1 MNPFLYAAP
10 IAVLCSA
17 VSAQQSLSPVQRLDA
32 ARLELEALQVV
43 EQMCRELVDPDE
55 DFLLPGVDD
64 AAFLQGFREYFSG
77 GDKQFHDLL
86 LRYHEEARAWMLR
99 QIQSAD
105 FLTPHAAQPGV
116 VKLENGLQYDAYI
129 LPELSKNYKAR
140 RARELQVCV
149 PGTRITFGLSGLPI
163 VVGEAMYDAP
173 RGVAWRFLL
182 PVELLEPVDAQP
194 LLKAGVRTVEIVAV
208 RESLSQE
215 LREEARAH
223 FAAAQPALPDIQLE
237 NPELLFLRSRL
248 RGMQAACC
256 LEGDG
261 MRLLPRIQ
269 ELLPELDKQPGGTIM
284 FRERMER
291 ARREYDAAREA
302 VQRLERRQVAEQLL
316 KLLEE
321 TPGSC
326 RLSNGIICSALP
338 GEPIQLQQARYVE
351 SEELGSEDYWRV
363 RERIVA
369 VEADLPALLLKVAGE
384 LPAGAGWDVVIPPS
398 LLGEEHDLPMLYRIR
413 AGEAPKLQ
421 ETPVLPPDVI

>member
-1 MNPFLYAAP
+1 MNPFVYAAP

-17 VSAQQSLSPVQRLDA
+17 VSAQQAQSPVQRLDA

-43 EQMCRELVDPDE
+43 EQMCRELVDPDT

-77 GDKQFHDLL
+77 GDKQFHALL
-86 LRYHEEARAWMLR
+86 LRYHKEARAWVLG

-149 PGTRITFGLSGLPI
+149 PGTRISLGISGLPL

-182 PVELLEPVDAQP
+182 PVELLDPVDAQP
-194 LLKAGVRTVEIVAV
+194 LMSAGVRTVEIVAV

-223 FAAAQPALPDIQLE
+223 FAAARPALPDIQLE
-237 NPELLFLRSRL
+237 NPELHILRSRL

-261 MRLLPRIQ
+261 TRLMARIQ
-269 ELLPELDKQPGGTIM
+269 ELLPELDKPGGPIV
-284 FRERMER
+284 FRERMKR
-291 ARREYDAAREA
+291 AQREYDAAHVA
-302 VQRLERRQVAEQLL
+302 VQRLERQQVAEQIL

-326 RLSNGIICSALP
+326 RLSNGIICTALP

-351 SEELGSEDYWRV
+351 SEELGSENYWRV

-369 VEADLPALLLKVAGE
+369 VEADLPVLLVKVAGE